1 MDCKDTTKAI
11 PLFFSGE
18 LEGRKI
24 KSFLRHLNECP
35 DCMEEIKIQYLAT
48 EGINRLEQGETF
60 DLDRELGEM
69 LSLAEHHEKNR
80 RWIRFGLVTIEVLSL
95 VIIAIVLF
103 YGFM

>member
-1 MDCKDTTKAI
+1 
-11 PLFFSGE
+11 
-18 LEGRKI
+18 
-24 KSFLRHLNECP
+24 
-35 DCMEEIKIQYLAT
+35 MEEIKIQYLAT
-48 EGINRLEQGETF
+48 EGINRLEQGETL